1 MKAKL
6 IHRVIGAGTLASLLL
21 WACGPAPAAQSTAPV
36 AASMENTITPEPTQ
50 ISSPTAQASITPEPA
65 QISFPFQVGTP
76 LPSLTE
82 TITPENVA
90 NIIEVARWD
99 LGGVRT
105 FTFAPDGKG
114 LLIGTTNGKLM
125 LVRITDG
132 ELVQSLEGHAKSV
145 SSLAYSADGH
155 FIVSGS
161 LDKTIR
167 VWKVSDGSELH
178 VLEGHE
184 DAVTS
189 VAISRDGQ
197 TIASGSTDNT
207 IRIWSFSDGKLLKTL
222 KGDFI
227 GATSLSFSADG
238 STLASGGAD
247 DTARV
252 WDVVSGTQLQSFAYR
267 PILGGETY
275 TVQVEYSPDGAL
287 LAGRHS
293 YTGMLT
299 LYSASDY
306 SEIVTMP
313 IPGLK
318 NSDFVFSPDGQMLIA
333 GAKDSGLNF
342 VNIEDGT
349 ALKRIELGNIKAVA
363 ISPDGTLVAVM
374 GDDYFVHIWGLQ

>member
-1 MKAKL
+1 MKARFL
-6 IHRVIGAGTLASLLL
+6 YQILYAGTLAIAVLSSG
-21 WACGPAPAAQSTAPV
+21 CGAPAASAPDAMPTSAQIEATPTLRPTV
-36 AASMENTITPEPTQ
+36 VPSVTPEPTQ
-50 ISSPTAQASITPEPA
+50 IS
-65 QISFPFQVGTP
+65 FPFGIGTA
-76 LPSLTE
+76 LPALTE
-82 TITPENVA
+82 KITPENAA

-105 FTFAPDGKG
+105 FTFAPDGQH
-114 LLIGTTNGKLM
+114 LLVGMTNGNLM
-125 LVRITDG
+125 LVGISNG
-132 ELVQSLEGHAKSV
+132 ELVQTLEGHTKSV
-145 SSLAYSADGH
+145 SSMAYSSDGQ

-161 LDKTIR
+161 IDKAVR
-167 VWKVSDGSELH
+167 VWNAADGSVLH

-189 VAISRDGQ
+189 VAISADGQ

-207 IRIWSFSDGKLLKTL
+207 IRLWNFTDGKLLKTI
-222 KGDFI
+222 KSDFI

-252 WDVVSGTQLQSFAYR
+252 WDVVSGAQLQKFTYK
-267 PILGGETY
+267 PITPGETY
-275 TVQVEYSPDGAL
+275 SVQVDYSPDGTL

-299 LYSASDY
+299 LYNARDF
-306 SEIVTMP
+306 SEVVTMP

-318 NSDFVFSPDGQMLIA
+318 NSDFVFSPDGQMIIA

-342 VNIEDGT
+342 VNSQDGT
-349 ALKRIELGNIKAVA
+349 PLKRIELGNIKSVA
-363 ISPDGTLVAVM
+363 ISPDGALVAVM
-374 GDDYFVHIWGLQ
+374 GDDYFVHVWGLTT